1 MSRLILL
8 LTSKLRSRS
17 GERIQFAAFVLP
29 AVLLIAVGLLYPAI
43 NTIYSSFKDNTG
55 AEFVGLDNYHTVFTD
70 TQQLKVLRNTAMWV
84 VLVPTAST
92 FIGLVYAVL
101 VDRSRFEKF
110 AKALIFLPMAISLVG
125 ASIIWK
131 FVYDYKDKTN
141 DQIGLA
147 NQLLKSLG
155 FDTYQFLL
163 TEPWNNLFLIVIM
176 IWVQAGFAMTILSA
190 SIKAI
195 PEDIVEA
202 ARLDGVGGLK
212 MFRYIT
218 IPSIRPSL
226 IVVLTTISITTLKAF
241 DIVRTA
247 TGGNFDTSVLAY
259 EFYVQSFRSNN
270 AGLGAALATL
280 IFVLVLPDRLLQRP
294 SDAQAG
300 GTMTIADPDVSVESV
315 VQQETAS
322 SAGQEEAVV
331 PVGVRLRRGRSP
343 SCGRCPTAGLLH
355 LVVPP
360 RGRRQDERLVDRPHR
375 LRFTTRQLQTRCSR
389 APTSTWRRTSSTRS

>member
-1 MSRLILL
+1 MDWILGAGSVGQKFTVMVVAILL
-8 LTSKLRSRS
+8 FVVVMGVLLFGVDRLKRAPTWTLV
-17 GERIQFAAFVLP
+17 AAFLGP
-29 AVLLIAVGLLYPAI
+29 TLLFLTFGLLYPGI
-43 NTIYSSFKDNTG
+43 RTIYASLFDQTST
-55 AEFVGLDNYHTVFTD
+55 EYVGFQNYVTAFTEP
-70 TQQLKVLRNTAMWV
+70 QFQIVLRNTFLWV
-84 VLVPTAST
+84 LLVPIVST
-92 FIGLVYAVL
+92 LIGLVYAVL
-101 VDRSRFEKF
+101 VDRTRFESL
-110 AKALIFLPMAISLVG
+110 AKTLIFLPMAISLVG

-131 FVYDYKDKTN
+131 FVYDYRDNANT
-141 DQIGLA
+141 QIGLA
-147 NQLLKSLG
+147 NEILKTIGL
-155 FDTYQFLL
+155 DTYKFLL

-202 ARLDGVGGLK
+202 ARLDGVSALK

-280 IFVLVLPDRLLQRP
+280 IFVLVLPIVIYNVRQMRKL
-294 SDAQAG
+294 
-300 GTMTIADPDVSVESV
+300 
-315 VQQETAS
+315 
-322 SAGQEEAVV
+322 EA
-331 PVGVRLRRGRSP
+331 R
-343 SCGRCPTAGLLH
+343 
-355 LVVPP
+355 
-360 RGRRQDERLVDRPHR
+360 
-375 LRFTTRQLQTRCSR
+375 
-389 APTSTWRRTSSTRS
+389 

>member
-1 MSRLILL
+1 MSTGEKFLQMLICVAVFFGVVAVILL

-17 GERIQFAAFVLP
+17 GERIQFVAFVLP
-29 AVLLIAVGLLYPAI
+29 AIALIAVGLLYPAI
-43 NTIYSSFKDNTG
+43 NTIYQSFRNNTG
-55 AEFVGLDNYHTVFTD
+55 TEFVGLDNYHTVFTD
-70 TQQLKVLRNTAMWV
+70 TQQLRVLRNTALWV
-84 VLVPTAST
+84 ALVPTLST

-101 VDRSRFEKF
+101 VDRARMEKF
-110 AKALIFLPMAISLVG
+110 AKGLIFLPMALSLVG
-125 ASIIWK
+125 ASLIWK

-147 NQLLKSLG
+147 NEILKTLG

-163 TEPWNNLFLIVIM
+163 NDPWNNFFLIIIM

-202 ARLDGVGGLK
+202 ARLDGVSGLK

-218 IPSIRPSL
+218 VPSIRPSL

-270 AGLGAALATL
+270 AGLGAALAVL
-280 IFVLVLPDRLLQRP
+280 IFVLVMP
-294 SDAQAG
+294 
-300 GTMTIADPDVSVESV
+300 IV
-315 VQQETAS
+315 VYNVRQMRKL
-322 SAGQEEAVV
+322 EA
-331 PVGVRLRRGRSP
+331 R
-343 SCGRCPTAGLLH
+343 
-355 LVVPP
+355 
-360 RGRRQDERLVDRPHR
+360 
-375 LRFTTRQLQTRCSR
+375 
-389 APTSTWRRTSSTRS
+389 

>member
-1 MSRLILL
+1 MSAGEKFLQLVICVVVFFGVVALILL

-17 GERIQFAAFVLP
+17 GERIQFLAFVLP
-29 AVLLIAVGLLYPAI
+29 ALALIAIGLLYPAI
-43 NTIYSSFKDNTG
+43 KTIYNSFYNNTG
-55 AEFVGLDNYHTVFTD
+55 TDFVGLDNYHTVFTD
-70 TQQLKVLRNTAMWV
+70 TEQLKVLRNTALWV
-84 VLVPTAST
+84 ALVPTLST

-101 VDRSRFEKF
+101 VDRARMEKL
-110 AKALIFLPMAISLVG
+110 AKGLIFLPMALSLVG
-125 ASIIWK
+125 ASLIWK

-147 NQLLKSLG
+147 NEILKQLG
-155 FDTYQFLL
+155 FNTYQFLL
-163 TEPWNNLFLIVIM
+163 NEPWNNLFLIVIM

-195 PEDIVEA
+195 PEDIIEA
-202 ARLDGVGGLK
+202 ARLDGVSGLK

-270 AGLGAALATL
+270 AGLGAALAVL
-280 IFVLVLPDRLLQRP
+280 IFVLVLPIVIYNVRQMRRL
-294 SDAQAG
+294 
-300 GTMTIADPDVSVESV
+300 
-315 VQQETAS
+315 
-322 SAGQEEAVV
+322 EA
-331 PVGVRLRRGRSP
+331 R
-343 SCGRCPTAGLLH
+343 
-355 LVVPP
+355 
-360 RGRRQDERLVDRPHR
+360 
-375 LRFTTRQLQTRCSR
+375 
-389 APTSTWRRTSSTRS
+389 

>member
-1 MSRLILL
+1 LSSGEKFLQMLICIVLFFAVVAVILL
-8 LTSKLRSRS
+8 ATSKLRTSR
-17 GERIQFAAFVLP
+17 GERIQFVVFVLP
-29 AVLLIAVGLLYPAI
+29 AVALIAIGLLYPAI
-43 NTIYSSFKDNTG
+43 NTIYSSFKNNTG
-55 AEFVGLDNYHTVFTD
+55 SEFVGMDNYQTVFTD
-70 TQQLKVLRNTAMWV
+70 SQQLRVLRNTALWV
-84 VLVPTAST
+84 ALVPTAAT

-147 NQLLKSLG
+147 NQVLKSLG
-155 FDTYQFLL
+155 LDTYNFLL
-163 TEPWNNLFLIVIM
+163 NEPWNNLFLIVIM
-176 IWVQAGFAMTILSA
+176 IWVQAGFAMTLLSA

-195 PEDIVEA
+195 PEDIIEA
-202 ARLDGVGGLK
+202 ARLDGVGGLR

-270 AGLGAALATL
+270 AGLGAAIAAL
-280 IFVLVLPDRLLQRP
+280 IFVLVMP
-294 SDAQAG
+294 
-300 GTMTIADPDVSVESV
+300 IV
-315 VQQETAS
+315 VYNVRQMRKL
-322 SAGQEEAVV
+322 EA
-331 PVGVRLRRGRSP
+331 R
-343 SCGRCPTAGLLH
+343 
-355 LVVPP
+355 
-360 RGRRQDERLVDRPHR
+360 
-375 LRFTTRQLQTRCSR
+375 
-389 APTSTWRRTSSTRS
+389 